1 MAKSTDTP
9 SDTPLDTS
17 SDTPFDTT
25 DRVAQLCEQ
34 AARYSAQATPGQVE
48 LYRITNG
55 TRAMIDRYDFGA
67 FDPFDVSEKWG
78 GGKYFARLKVN
89 GRYGLGATFDVEGT
103 PITRPIPFAGVAPQ
117 PALATAQSGDGLSSR
132 DFLQLMM
139 NQQSQQQQMF
149 MQMMQANAQQTQL
162 MIQTLVSKTRET
174 PMTEMLTTFE
184 KMKGMADAG
193 GTAAPSMI
201 GEIAELA
208 KGLGLAPVI
217 GAMAADAMK
226 PTPPTPEVKPQR
238 RRVHNAQRGPAG
250 NAPAGNGPQPTS
262 TPAPSPT
269 SPAQAAEANATAT
282 TVEEKTKKLM
292 GQQLR
297 TIRQLASAA
306 IQPRLAAHSLFGL
319 VDDIEEDEVRDAVL
333 NSIAGTTP
341 EDFANALPLIAP
353 EFSRPAHREWIIKTH
368 TELRAMVQELQADA
382 AAELQGEA
390 IDDPD
395 DPNAPDPDAQT
406 GEPEDTAEKSD
417 AA

>member
-1 MAKSTDTP
+1 MAKTTDTP
-9 SDTPLDTS
+9 SDTPSDTPT
-17 SDTPFDTT
+17 DTPFDTT
-25 DRVAQLCEQ
+25 DRIAQLCEQ
-34 AARYSAQATPGQVE
+34 AARYSALATPGQVE

-117 PALATAQSGDGLSSR
+117 PALAPAQSGDGLSSR

-174 PMTEMLTTFE
+174 PMTEMVTTFE
-184 KMKGMADAG
+184 KIKGMADAG
-193 GTAAPSMI
+193 GVAKPSMI
-201 GEIAELA
+201 GEITELA

-217 GAMAADAMK
+217 GAIAADALK

-250 NAPAGNGPQPTS
+250 PAPAGNTPAESPQPT
-262 TPAPSPT
+262 PAP
-269 SPAQAAEANATAT
+269 SPAQAAEVNATAT

-292 GQQLR
+292 AQQLR
-297 TIRQLASAA
+297 TVRQLASAA
-306 IQPRLAAHSLFGL
+306 IPPRLAAHSLFGL
-319 VDDIEEDEVRDAVL
+319 VDDIDEDEVRDAVL

-353 EFSRPAHREWIIKTH
+353 EFSRPGHREWIIKTH
-368 TELRAMVQELQADA
+368 TELRQMVEELQADA

-395 DPNAPDPDAQT
+395 APDADAQT